1 MKLFSQSLR
10 DELSSQ
16 AANELADKI
25 QNKTAVIG
33 IVGLGYVGLPIA
45 LEFSKQGFK
54 CIGVDLSK
62 QKVEML
68 NRGENYIED
77 LKDEEIAEIVHKGMF
92 SVFSTFEPLENA
104 DAIYICVPTPFNVN
118 KDPDLA
124 YVLGAS
130 EGVATTL
137 KKGQLVILK
146 STTFPGT
153 TEDYM
158 IPILEKTGMKAG
170 SDFFVAF
177 SPERVDPGNK
187 LFHTANTPVVV
198 GGIDN
203 DSSIVAAM
211 VNNAIIEKV
220 YMVNNP
226 KVAELE
232 KLLEN
237 IFRAV
242 NIALVNEL
250 ALLCERMGGIDVWEV
265 VEAASTKPFGYMKFT
280 PGPGVGGHCIPIDPY
295 YLSWLAR
302 EYDFETKFI
311 TLAANVNEGMP
322 YHVVNHVVKVIA
334 ESPVAMKDARVLVV
348 GVSFK
353 KDVRDLRHSP
363 AEAVIIR
370 LIENGIHNIE
380 VTDPWITG
388 DGYAAAGKVFYSQ
401 PISEEMLASYDAV
414 ILITDHSDYDIPFIV
429 KHSKKVIDTRNM
441 AKNITEDREK
451 IIVLGSSPK
460 KEKILM
466 VH

>member
-1 MKLFSQSLR
+1 MKLFSQSLVE
-10 DELSSQ
+10 ELSSQ
-16 AANELADKI
+16 SAQSFADKI
-25 QNKTAVIG
+25 KDKTIVVG
-33 IVGLGYVGLPIA
+33 IVGLGYVGMPIA
-45 LEFSKQGFK
+45 LEFAKSGFQ
-54 CIGVDLSK
+54 CIGVDLSLRK
-62 QKVEML
+62 IEML
-68 NRGENYIED
+68 NNGENYIED
-77 LKDEEIAEIVHKGMF
+77 LKDEEVAEVIKNGKLTAF
-92 SVFSTFEPLENA
+92 SSFEPLA
-104 DAIYICVPTPFNVN
+104 DADVIYICVPTPFNPN
-118 KDPDLA
+118 KDPDLK

-137 KKGQLVILK
+137 KSGQLIILK

-158 IPILEKTGMKAG
+158 IPILEKTGLEAG
-170 SDFFVAF
+170 KDFFVAF

-198 GGIDN
+198 GGIDEN
-203 DSSIVAAM
+203 SSILAAM
-211 VNNAIIEKV
+211 VNHAIIEKV

-250 ALLCERMGGIDVWEV
+250 ALLCERMGDINVWEV
-265 VEAASTKPFGYMKFT
+265 VEAASTKPFGYMKFM

-311 TLAANVNEGMP
+311 TLAANVNEAMP
-322 YHVVNHVVKVIA
+322 YHVTQLVVKEIA
-334 ESPVAMKDARVLVV
+334 QLPVSLKQAKILMV

-353 KDVRDLRHSP
+353 KNVRDLRHSP
-363 AEAVIIR
+363 AEAVLVR
-370 LIENGIHNIE
+370 LIEQGIENIDI
-380 VTDPWITG
+380 TDPWVTVE
-388 DGYAAAGKVFYSQ
+388 GYEAAGRTFYSKDIT
-401 PISEEMLASYDAV
+401 PEMLASYDV
-414 ILITDHSDYDIPFIV
+414 TILITDHDDFDIPAIV
-429 KHSKKVIDTRNM
+429 KHSNKVIDTRNM
-441 AKNITEDREK
+441 AKNVSEGLDKVIL
-451 IIVLGSSPK
+451 LGSTPK

-466 VH
+466 QH